1 MRWKW
6 VYVRSR
12 SNGLE
17 FAMVSVPND
26 LTVSQFKLMLGA
38 DPRCLV
44 TVHSEFLPLGENDAL
59 FERVNNFDTIYI
71 EPQRRWAAR

>member
-26 LTVSQFKLMLGA
+26 LTVSQFKSMLGA
-38 DPRCLV
+38 DPRSLV